1 MRFVLGIS
9 GCLLA
14 GCVATVR
21 PSPMPA
27 VAQSAPNAD
36 PRPADAVASLVPSSL
51 PRGGTVLRIGIEHL
65 PPDERL
71 QGPGEPRV
79 DTPKAPPSLPQF
91 ARSSKPLRRED
102 VDAIRTHVLTSID
115 LDAIDDPI
123 ERETLHFLIDLV
135 RNDQR
140 RVRRTGGNPL
150 LDFYLPDQPRSSLL
164 VGEDLLLA
172 DQEQWLQTHGLKLL
186 QQPLRQLLRRLP
198 IAREFDMD
206 LQQFRADYL
215 PLSERQSDQDG
226 GRANTRMSVRLHLD
240 DLNDPVEVM
249 LSRSGLRIGSSQQIG
264 KLGYQLAITDALGL
278 ELRAR
283 TDYDTGDVTVR
294 FDLHY
299 QPAGMTS
306 YHLSIGDDMEFLNR
320 SPLYSLLESPI
331 DGAPGIVLYV
341 VQVF

>member
-1 MRFVLGIS
+1 
-9 GCLLA
+9 
-14 GCVATVR
+14 
-21 PSPMPA
+21 MPA
-27 VAQSAPNAD
+27 VASLAPNAV
-36 PRPADAVASLVPSSL
+36 PRPAAALASFAPTGIPTS
-51 PRGGTVLRIGIEHL
+51 GTVLRIGIEHL

-71 QGPGEPRV
+71 QNPGEPRV
-79 DTPKAPPSLPQF
+79 DTPKTPQSLPQF
-91 ARSSKPLRRED
+91 ARSSTPLRRED

-150 LDFYLPDQPRSSLL
+150 LDFYLPDQQRSSLL

-198 IAREFDMD
+198 IARELDMD
-206 LQQFRADYL
+206 LQEFRADYL
-215 PLSERQSDQDG
+215 PLSERTDRED

-240 DLNDPVEVM
+240 DLSDPVELM
-249 LSRSGLRIGSSQQIG
+249 LRRSGLRIGSSQQVG

-294 FDLHY
+294 LDLHY

>member
-1 MRFVLGIS
+1 MRFVLGIF
-9 GCLLA
+9 GCVLA
-14 GCVATVR
+14 GCVAPVR
-21 PSPMPA
+21 PSPVPP
-27 VAQSAPNAD
+27 VAQSAPQLEPLAQSM
-36 PRPADAVASLVPSSL
+36 PR
-51 PRGGTVLRIGIEHL
+51 GTVLRIGIEHL

-79 DTPKAPPSLPQF
+79 ETPKAPKALPQF
-91 ARSSKPLRRED
+91 AVDSAPRRRED

-115 LDAIDDPI
+115 LDAIRDPI
-123 ERETLHFLIDLV
+123 EREALHFLIDLV

-150 LDFYLPDQPRSSLL
+150 LDFYLPDQQRSTLL

-172 DQEQWLQTHGLKLL
+172 DQEEWLQTHGLQLL
-186 QQPLRQLLRRLP
+186 KQPFRQLLRRLP
-198 IAREFDMD
+198 IARDLEMD
-206 LQQFRADYL
+206 FAEFRADYL
-215 PLSERQSDQDG
+215 PLSEPRAAGTG
-226 GRANTRMSVRLHLD
+226 GNPTRVSVRMHLG
-240 DLNDPVEVM
+240 DLSDPIEVM
-249 LSRSGLRIGSSQQIG
+249 LSQSGFRIGSSQQIG
-264 KLGYQLAITDALGL
+264 KIGYQIALTEALGA

-299 QPAGMTS
+299 QPPGLTS

-341 VQVF
+341 VHVF

>member
-14 GCVATVR
+14 GCVAPVR
-21 PSPMPA
+21 PSPMPPVA
-27 VAQSAPNAD
+27 VPAPPPEPLAEAM
-36 PRPADAVASLVPSSL
+36 P
-51 PRGGTVLRIGIEHL
+51 GGTVLRIGIEHL

-79 DTPKAPPSLPQF
+79 ETPKAPKALPQF
-91 ARSSKPLRRED
+91 AVDSTPRRRED

-115 LDAIDDPI
+115 LDAIHDPI

-150 LDFYLPDQPRSSLL
+150 LDFYLPDQQSSTLL

-172 DQEQWLQTHGLKLL
+172 DQEEWLQTHGIKLL
-186 QQPLRQLLRRLP
+186 QQPFRQLLRRLP
-198 IAREFDMD
+198 IARELEMD
-206 LQQFRADYL
+206 FAEFRADYL
-215 PLSERQSDQDG
+215 PLSEPQNRDG
-226 GRANTRMSVRLHLD
+226 GSSRTRVSVRVHLD
-240 DLNDPVEVM
+240 DLGDPVEVM
-249 LSRSGLRIGSSQQIG
+249 LSRYGLRVGSSQQIG
-264 KLGYQLAITDALGL
+264 KFGYQIALTDALGA

-299 QPAGMTS
+299 QPAGLTS
-306 YHLSIGDDMEFLNR
+306 YHLSVGDDMEFLNR

-341 VQVF
+341 VHVF

>member
-1 MRFVLGIS
+1 MRFVLGIF
-9 GCLLA
+9 GCVLA
-14 GCVATVR
+14 GCVAPAR
-21 PSPMPA
+21 PSPMPPVA
-27 VAQSAPNAD
+27 VPAPPPGPLAD
-36 PRPADAVASLVPSSL
+36 VL
-51 PRGGTVLRIGIEHL
+51 PRGTVLRIGIEHL

-79 DTPKAPPSLPQF
+79 ETPKVPKALPRFAEGSAP
-91 ARSSKPLRRED
+91 RRRED

-115 LDAIDDPI
+115 LDAIHDPI

-150 LDFYLPDQPRSSLL
+150 LDFYLPDEQRSTLL

-172 DQEQWLQTHGLKLL
+172 DQEEWLQKHGPRLL
-186 QQPLRQLLRRLP
+186 QQPFRQLLRRLP
-198 IAREFDMD
+198 IAREVETDFAS
-206 LQQFRADYL
+206 FRADYL
-215 PLSERQSDQDG
+215 PLSEPQNRDG
-226 GRANTRMSVRLHLD
+226 GRSRTRVSVRVHLD
-240 DLNDPVEVM
+240 DLSDPLELM
-249 LSRSGLRIGSSQQIG
+249 LSRAGFRVGSSQQIG
-264 KLGYQLAITDALGL
+264 KFGYQIALTDALGA

-283 TDYDTGDVTVR
+283 TDYDTGDVAVR

-299 QPAGMTS
+299 QPAGLTS

-341 VQVF
+341 VHVF